1 MFVFFFI
8 IKRSKCTPIEFL
20 NCFNFPANESTKD
33 SEREL
38 RDLKVVVPKDL
49 RLYLGASIGC
59 CESWIYSIFT
69 LVHFH

>member
-1 MFVFFFI
+1 MSFVLSIAGKLKQF
-8 IKRSKCTPIEFL
+8 K
-20 NCFNFPANESTKD
+20 NSTG
-33 SEREL
+33 SIVNREL